1 MSTNVP
7 AQQQILLVDGD
18 ADQREIVVDILKGE
32 GLDVCTAQSGE
43 EATNA
48 LRQKRPPFSMVVTN
62 LLLPGKSGL
71 EIIRAALKHDPD
83 CSVMALSTS
92 ASAGMA
98 SDALTS
104 GAYAVVSQPIHLEQF
119 RNALRRFVE
128 RSRLLSERRQL
139 MCRVVELES
148 KVETL
153 EAAVG
158 RMEMLANQISPTAS
172 GDQRSRPLEELEQL
186 ASLRSK
192 GALTEGQ
199 FQTMRQSLLMRW
211 SS

>member
-1 MSTNVP
+1 MSAKTP
-7 AQQQILLVDGD
+7 AQPILLVDDD
-18 ADQREIVVDILKGE
+18 ADQRDTVVGILKGE
-32 GLDVCTAQSGE
+32 GLDVCTAQSGD
-43 EATNA
+43 EATNV
-48 LRQKRPPFSMVVTN
+48 LRQRRPPFSMVVTN
-62 LLLPGKSGL
+62 LVLPGKGGL
-71 EIIRAALKHDPD
+71 EVIRAALKHDPD

-98 SDALTS
+98 ADALTN
-104 GAYAVVSQPIHLEQF
+104 GAYAVVTQPIHLEQF

-128 RSRLLSERRQL
+128 RSKLLSERKQL
-139 MCRVVELES
+139 MCRVTELES
-148 KVETL
+148 KVEAL

-158 RMEMLANQISPTAS
+158 RMEMLAQQISPVS
-172 GDQRSRPLEELEQL
+172 SEQRSRPLEELEQL

-199 FQTMRQSLLMRW
+199 FQSMRQSLLMRW

>member
-1 MSTNVP
+1 MSTKTP
-7 AQQQILLVDGD
+7 SQQILLVDAD
-18 ADQREIVVDILKGE
+18 VDQRETVANILKGE
-32 GLDVCTAQSGE
+32 GLDICTAQTGD
-43 EATNA
+43 EATDV
-48 LRQKRPPFSMVVTN
+48 LRQRRPPFSMVVTN
-62 LLLPGKSGL
+62 LLLPGKGGL

-92 ASAGMA
+92 ASEGMTV
-98 SDALTS
+98 DALTS
-104 GAYAVVSQPIHLEQF
+104 GAYAVVSQPVHLEQF

-128 RSRLLSERRQL
+128 RSRLLTERKQL
-139 MCRVVELES
+139 MSRVVELES
-148 KVETL
+148 KVEAL

-158 RMEMLANQISPTAS
+158 RMEMLAHQISPIVQ
-172 GDQRSRPLEELEQL
+172 DEQRSRPLEELDQL

>member
-1 MSTNVP
+1 MSTKTP
-7 AQQQILLVDGD
+7 SQQILLVDAD
-18 ADQREIVVDILKGE
+18 VDQRETVANILKGE
-32 GLDVCTAQSGE
+32 GLDICTAQTGD
-43 EATNA
+43 EATNV
-48 LRQKRPPFSMVVTN
+48 LRQRRPPFSMVVTN
-62 LLLPGKSGL
+62 LLLPGKGGL

-92 ASAGMA
+92 ASEGMTV
-98 SDALTS
+98 DALTS
-104 GAYAVVSQPIHLEQF
+104 GAYAVVPQPIHLEQF

-128 RSRLLSERRQL
+128 RSRLLTERKQL
-139 MCRVVELES
+139 MSRVVELES
-148 KVETL
+148 KVEAL

-158 RMEMLANQISPTAS
+158 RMEMLAHQISPIVQ
-172 GDQRSRPLEELEQL
+172 DEQRSRPLEELDQL